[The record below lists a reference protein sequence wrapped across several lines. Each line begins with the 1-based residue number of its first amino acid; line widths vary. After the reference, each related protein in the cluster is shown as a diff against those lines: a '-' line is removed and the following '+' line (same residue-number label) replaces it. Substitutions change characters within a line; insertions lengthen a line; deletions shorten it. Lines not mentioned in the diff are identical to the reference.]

1 MQRSPTARLLW
12 ACTAALAITLAAHH
26 AGMAQEEQV
35 SICHST
41 GSAANPWVFMT
52 IDPRTWSEHQ
62 AQGDF
67 RATSLADCAPPPPAP
82 AAPVAQVQTVQQQQQ
97 PAPQSTPLPSPT
109 SAPASPASTP
119 VRAAA
124 PLATPAPTIE
134 TAGVRTGE
142 ASPERASDV
151 SSLPKGGGEPDR
163 PLLVMALLAI
173 AAAGVALRRLAR
185 GTDPPAAHRS

>member
-26 AGMAQEEQV
+26 PGMAQEEQV

-67 RATSLADCAPPPPAP
+67 RATSLADCSPPTPAP
-82 AAPVAQVQTVQQQQQ
+82 SGPLAQAQPVQQQQQ
-97 PAPQSTPLPSPT
+97 PAAPSTPIPSLT
-109 SAPASPASTP
+109 SAPPSPVSTP
-119 VRAAA
+119 GRSAEPV
-124 PLATPAPTIE
+124 ATPAPTIE
-134 TAGVRTGE
+134 ISRATKDHSLDGSAWPRRAATTVSMINLPTQRVAKGIPARERRRTN
-142 ASPERASDV
+142 V
-151 SSLPKGGGEPDR
+151 
-163 PLLVMALLAI
+163 
-173 AAAGVALRRLAR
+173 AAA
-185 GTDPPAAHRS
+185 

>member
-12 ACTAALAITLAAHH
+12 ACTAALAITLAAHR

-62 AQGDF
+62 AHGDF
-67 RATSLADCAPPPPAP
+67 RATSLADCSPPTPAPTGLLAQAQPVQQQPQP
-82 AAPVAQVQTVQQQQQ
+82 AAP
-97 PAPQSTPLPSPT
+97 STPIPSPT
-109 SAPASPASTP
+109 SAPPSPISTP
-119 VRAAA
+119 VRSAE
-124 PLATPAPTIE
+124 PVATPAPTIE
-134 TAGVRTGE
+134 TAGVRARE
-142 ASPERASDV
+142 ADPERASDV

-163 PLLVMALLAI
+163 PLLVVALLVI
-173 AAAGVALRRLAR
+173 AAVGVSLRRLAR
-185 GTDPPAAHRS
+185 SMDPPAAHRW